1 MKTTF
6 LSLLFILSTNYIFS
20 QSDTSIQ
27 ATEDTLAPYQKTSLI
42 PTFSLLTPDSTWF
55 SKINLKDDVAT
66 LILYFSPDCGHCK
79 IETQELLGKMNELK
93 KLQIVMV
100 SSRPFQDMVD
110 FSNYFKISRFPTIN
124 IGRDPA
130 MLITSFYD
138 VKSTPFSALYDKKGI
153 LIKVYKKGIDFEEL
167 IKIINN

>member
-6 LSLLFILSTNYIFS
+6 LLLLTFLSTNYIFS

-27 ATEDTLAPYQKTSLI
+27 ATEDTLAPYQKTSFI
-42 PTFSLLTPDSTWF
+42 PTFSLLTPDNTWF
-55 SKINLKDDVAT
+55 SKIHLKDEVAT

-100 SSRPFQDMVD
+100 TSRPFQDMVD
-110 FSNYFKISRFPTIN
+110 FSNYFKISRFPTIK
-124 IGRDPA
+124 IGSDLA

-138 VKSTPFSALYDKKGI
+138 VKSTPFSALYDKKGR
-153 LIKVYKKGIDFEEL
+153 LIKVYKKGIDFTEL
-167 IKIINN
+167 IKILNN

>member
-6 LSLLFILSTNYIFS
+6 LLILTFFSTNYIFS
-20 QSDTSIQ
+20 QSDTSIK
-27 ATEDTLAPYQKTSLI
+27 AIEDTLAPYQKTSYI

-55 SKINLKDDVAT
+55 SKIHLKDEVAT

-79 IETQELLGKMNELK
+79 IETQDLLGKMSGLK

-100 SSRPFQDMVD
+100 TSRPFQDMVD
-110 FSNYFKISRFPTIN
+110 FSNYFKISRFPTIK

-130 MLITSFYD
+130 MLISSFYD
-138 VKSTPFSALYDKKGI
+138 VKSTPFSALYDKKGR
-153 LIKVYKKGIDFEEL
+153 LIKVYKKGIDFPEL
-167 IKIINN
+167 IKLINN

>member
-6 LSLLFILSTNYIFS
+6 LLLLTFLSTNYIFS

-27 ATEDTLAPYQKTSLI
+27 ATEDTLAPYQKTSFI
-42 PTFSLLTPDSTWF
+42 PTFSLLTPDNTWF
-55 SKINLKDDVAT
+55 SKIHLKDEVAT

-100 SSRPFQDMVD
+100 TSRPFQDMVD
-110 FSNYFKISRFPTIN
+110 FSNYFKISRFPTIK
-124 IGRDPA
+124 IGSDPA

-138 VKSTPFSALYDKKGI
+138 VKSTPFSALYDKKGR
-153 LIKVYKKGIDFEEL
+153 LIKVYKKGIDFTEL
-167 IKIINN
+167 IKILNN